1 MTITTATSLILLLA
15 LYFTVKIIIV
25 FINLNLREVYKLGD
39 LLIIITCSLW
49 SLFYLLN
56 NL

>member
-25 FINLNLREVYKLGD
+25 FINLNLREVYRLGD

>member
-1 MTITTATSLILLLA
+1 MTIATATSLILLLA

-25 FINLNLREVYKLGD
+25 FINLNLREVYTLGD